1 MFLQEAS
8 DIFVLERILLKAKA
22 TLNASRN
29 SQKEKEVMKKEIE
42 KRLDFLE
49 NETENVCIH

>member
-1 MFLQEAS
+1 M
-8 DIFVLERILLKAKA
+8 KAKA

-29 SQKEKEVMKKEIE
+29 SQKEKEVMKQEIE